1 MSWTARRPQQLPER
15 GADLGGLIS
24 AIGHQQFEE
33 TFLHYLNDNCGADH
47 LSVFEFDHAVPK
59 RVATVSLDGT
69 DTAFR
74 QCQLYIKEECW
85 RIDPA
90 MALLG
95 QHPSEGPPSLHR
107 LDVAGMPMK
116 GMRDMLYARTR
127 IRERV
132 LLSGQSERGTVAVS
146 ILRTEERGPFSGKE
160 ITRLT
165 DMAGVILSVLERHCD
180 MQWQSRRMA
189 SALSSLSEIEA
200 CCSTA
205 PDHMPRREI
214 EVCSRILYGL
224 STVGIALDLDIS
236 EETVQTYRKRIYQRL
251 AIASHRELLLWY
263 IAIWSD
269 AYGIP
274 AQAN

>member
-1 MSWTARRPQQLPER
+1 MNWTAQRPQQLLER

-24 AIGHQQFEE
+24 AIGRQQFDEV
-33 TFLHYLNDNCGADH
+33 FLHYINDNCGADH
-47 LSVFEFDHAVPK
+47 VSVFEFDHAVPK
-59 RVATVSLDGT
+59 RVATVSLDST

-90 MALLG
+90 MAKLSQSPSKG
-95 QHPSEGPPSLHR
+95 QPSLHR

-116 GMRDMLYARTR
+116 GMRDMLYASTR

-132 LLSGQSERGTVAVS
+132 LLSGQGARGAVAVS
-146 ILRTEERGPFSGKE
+146 ILRTEKRGPFSGKE
-160 ITRLT
+160 ITKLT
-165 DMAGVILSVLERHCD
+165 DIAGVILSVLERHCD
-180 MQWQSRRMA
+180 MQWQSRHMA

-200 CCSTA
+200 CCSNA
-205 PDHMPRREI
+205 PDRMPRREI

-224 STVGIALDLDIS
+224 STAGIALDLDIG
-236 EETVQTYRKRIYQRL
+236 EETVTTYRKRIYQRL

-269 AYGIP
+269 AYAIP
-274 AQAN
+274 ARAN